1 MYTRSR
7 KADIIHIHGK
17 FEMVFRLRRRF
28 GVSKKII
35 LEYLGTDIR
44 GLDKPK
50 EVSTGPSWDL
60 LWLEVLSRNRG
71 QELSNEQVHYYAQM
85 LADAV
90 LVSTP
95 DLLSLVH
102 KGEYIPI
109 PVDSQH
115 FKPDTPSQQK
125 FEKL

>member
-1 MYTRSR
+1 MVGS
-7 KADIIHIHGK
+7 IIKK
-17 FEMVFRLRRRF
+17 F
-28 GVSKKII
+28 
-35 LEYLGTDIR
+35 
-44 GLDKPK
+44 
-50 EVSTGPSWDL
+50 
-60 LWLEVLSRNRG
+60 RG

-109 PVDSQH
+109 PVDLQH
-115 FKPDTPSQQK
+115 LNQIPPINRNLKSLTINTGNRDTTSN
-125 FEKL
+125 FLL